1 MPKFR
6 LLEPDEIEVRVA
18 RITPKMVSVLLYKNA
33 RVDMQIL
40 DETVGSEHWQR
51 RHTRDNANCVVSI
64 WNSELGTWVEKE
76 DTGTESNTE
85 KEKGLASD
93 SFKRACTNWGIGR
106 ELYTAPNIFI
116 DKGRL
121 NMTDNKGRDS
131 TTDVF
136 RVSEIKYDDKNR
148 IAALKIEA
156 SNYGNGQW
164 REVYRYPA
172 VPQQTRKPQQPQNQ
186 QRPIDG
192 YSPSTPEQR
201 TEIIALVNETRSDMK
216 ALLNYYQVQNI
227 EQLNAG
233 AAAHCIN
240 TLKGKLNHA

>member
-18 RITPKMVSVLLYKNA
+18 RVTPKMVSVLLYKNA

-64 WNSELGTWVEKE
+64 WNSELNAWVEKE

-121 NMTDNKGRDS
+121 NIYSNKGKEATS
-131 TTDVF
+131 DVF
-136 RVSEIKYDDKNR
+136 RVSEIAYDEKSR
-148 IAALKIEA
+148 IKALKIEA

-164 REVYRYPA
+164 REVYRFPA
-172 VPQQTRKPQQPQNQ
+172 VPQQIRATPPTPQNQ
-186 QRPIDG
+186 PQVQQTQ
-192 YSPSTPEQR
+192 PSTNEQR
-201 TEIIALVNETRSDMK
+201 MEIIRLVNESHSDMNG
-216 ALLNYYQVQNI
+216 LLAYYRVQNL
-227 EQLNAG
+227 EQMN
-233 AAAHCIN
+233 AAAANHCIN
-240 TLKGKLNHA
+240 TLRGKLGA

>member
-18 RITPKMVSVLLYKNA
+18 RVTPKMVSVLLYKNA

-51 RHTRDNANCVVSI
+51 RHTRDNANCIVSI
-64 WNSELGTWVEKE
+64 WNSELNLWVEKE
-76 DTGTESNTE
+76 DTGVESNTE

-121 NMTDNKGRDS
+121 NIYNNKGKEATS
-131 TTDVF
+131 DVF
-136 RVSEIKYDDKNR
+136 RVSEIAYDEKKR
-148 IAALKIEA
+148 IKALKIEA

-164 REVYRYPA
+164 REVYRFPA
-172 VPQQTRKPQQPQNQ
+172 VPQQTRATPPPPQNQ
-186 QRPIDG
+186 PQVQQAQ
-192 YSPSTPEQR
+192 PSTNEQR
-201 TEIIALVNETRSDMK
+201 MEIIRLVSETHSDMNR
-216 ALLNYYQVQNI
+216 LLACYRVQSL
-227 EQLNAG
+227 EQMN
-233 AAAHCIN
+233 AAAANHCIN
-240 TLKGKLNHA
+240 TLRGKLGA